1 MQDFNYVY
9 SNCFEITLELSCCK
23 YPFAEKLA
31 SEWENNKNALLSYME
46 KIHMGVKGI
55 VTDSKT
61 GKGIERA
68 FVMVDGIDHNI
79 TTTERGEFWRLLLP
93 GSYVITIQ
101 AYSYR
106 FQKKRVTVEEGV
118 VSQLNFSMESD
129 LINKS
134 NSAVNDDNPIFTT
147 TINTNSSEFTTPI
160 IQNNT
165 LVIDDD
171 FINPPKFQ
179 YHNYTELVEFLNNI
193 SKNFPHITRL
203 YSIGL
208 SVEGRELF
216 VLEIT
221 DNPGMHEPGKTI
233 SYRFQKKR
241 VTVEE
246 GVVSQLNFSMESD
259 LINKSN
265 SAVNDDNPIFTT
277 TINTNSSEFTTPIIQ
292 NNTLVIDDDFI
303 NPPKFQYHNYTELV
317 EFLNNISK
325 NFPHITRLYSIG
337 LSVEGRELFVLEITD
352 NPGMH
357 EPGEPEF
364 KYVANMHGNEVVGR
378 EMLLLLAKLLTEG
391 YQRIPRITS
400 LVDNTRIHILP
411 TMNPDGYEK
420 AKEGDF
426 DGTVGRENS
435 HGVDLNRNFPDQ
447 FHLTLINKKQEP
459 ETVAVMTWI
468 KSYPFV
474 LSANLHGGSLVA
486 NYPYDDNPTNTDKV
500 YSKSPDDKVF
510 IELASAFSNNHLTM
524 HLGKS
529 CSQYGL
535 LGERFENGITNGA
548 AWYSVPEL
556 QDSYIQTLEYI
567 LESTSFITK
576 IFDKYCRNKVCN
588 QECIS
593 FLYFYLKISWKIIP
607 LSKFTNN
614 YIALF
619 IILSVFILQ
628 TFVHT
633 GVHGFVFNE
642 YGTPLSN
649 ATIQVEGINHDVITA
664 QDGDY
669 WRLLAPGTYTLK
681 AKHFGFSSWEK
692 KVTIIKNKGIQVNFT
707 IETNIPSWSK
717 SNDFGITENI
727 QEKYLDNDELHSVM
741 RTIAMDNEDIVRSV
755 INNGSN
761 NIIVHCLVFS
771 SQVCFNILFAIMF
784 SKLFSSWEKKVTI
797 IKNKGIQVNFTIE
810 TNIPSWSKSNDFG
823 ITENIQEKYLD
834 NDELHSVMRTI
845 AMDNEDIVR
854 SVINNG
860 SNNIIVHCLVFSSQ
874 EHKFDIPKIA
884 LIGGLHGDQ
893 PVGREM
899 LLRLIR
905 HLLRGYRMGDK
916 RIKNL
921 LETVSI
927 HIFPSIDDK
936 GFTVSVPGECR
947 STSDSALDISNKFS
961 KEYDQMFASVE
972 ILKGY
977 LDAYQYT
984 SLLSIESNGLSI
996 QSPTLPIEKGL
1007 HELLK
1012 GHLKDYNY
1020 AVSNTRELITK
1031 LQNIALKDQEFITVL
1046 DFEAMYPSIKLEP
1059 CFCAL
1064 RDFLFQASPPGYHKQ
1079 VLELAHLMCYTS
1091 FFTFNQRIYLQER
1104 GVPMGSPLSGDLC
1117 ELIVRK
1123 LDNQVLQSFNAEI
1136 VLYMHYVDDI
1146 LIIWKSKLDLNTVL
1160 QIVNNN
1166 PFGLKL
1172 KLDQQDDRM
1181 AHFLDL
1187 NILLDHGCIA
1197 TSVFHKPNLQSFF
1210 IPATS
1215 NDPFTYKMSA
1225 FRALIRRAFTHCS
1238 SINDALREIQ
1248 RIKRIAA
1255 AHSFSIKFLHSTNS
1269 GIRGQLFD
1277 QSGIIIKDFQVNFH
1291 RKDIRINTDSERGM
1305 FGALL
1310 PVGKYTIYVTA
1321 PGYEIKTIFI
1331 EVANKQ
1337 LVKLSIIL
1345 DPLEAK
1351 LEYHNYSELVNV
1363 MHSLS
1368 SLNPS
1373 ITNIYSIGQTK
1384 QKRDI
1389 WVLEIGTPPQK
1400 HLLGRPEIMY
1410 SAGLH
1415 GNEIITTELLLQFA
1429 TFILMHYGK
1438 DTTITNLVKSTRI
1451 HIAPLLN
1458 PDGAVAAIRNNCYSK
1473 MGMLN
1478 SNGIDLDTTFF
1489 DSREVIIQSET
1500 EAIKQWIK
1508 NVPFLLS
1515 VSLFSGNL
1523 VTAYPFRK
1531 DKEKQLTVIERSI
1544 FHQLAS
1550 TYAKT
1555 HVRMHFGN
1563 TSCRNSETFPNGV
1576 TSAANLHPHNGS
1588 FLDYM
1593 YEKARIYGLEVY
1605 VDCCGSTD
1613 SSNLYK
1619 IWSEHKPALIEML
1632 NQAHRGIHG
1641 FINAKIGISIS
1652 GATISI
1658 EGVNDS
1664 TIYSNKYGDYWYPL
1678 GEGEYTITVKSEGY
1692 FPVTK
1697 VVKVYSG
1704 RAMRV
1709 DFVLEENSRIAGI
1722 PRHVFVIATGTV
1734 VLLLMV
1740 GTLCVYGLIIPKR
1753 TRSYKFHRLD
1763 GSSGLF
1769 DEEGKDDLDPASR
1782 KFLLRGSEYRDDSSS
1797 EDELYNTYRWQNKK
1811 RKSKS

>member
-1 MQDFNYVY
+1 MARCVCGIIVSLLLRISLGSELDIADYSKISKYLNYTELSEFVQKLHSEHPNLTDVYSVGKSVQGRDLFVIKIARNPKFRDLGKPMFKYVANMHGNEALGRHLLVLLAKYLVENYNKDERVTRLIDATDIHLMPSVNPDGFEAAVEGDCYGAGINSGRENAHGVDLNRNFPDQFNRTVPLDRGREPETLAVMTWIVENPFVLSANLHGGSVVASYPYDDSVSHRVSGAKSVSPDDKVFRHLAEVYALAHPNMHSGNVCLDDSFEGGVVNGAEWYDVSGGMQDFNYVY

-23 YPFAEKLA
+23 YPLAEKLS

-93 GSYVITIQ
+93 GSYVITLE

-221 DNPGMHEPGKTI
+221 N
-233 SYRFQKKR
+233 
-241 VTVEE
+241 
-246 GVVSQLNFSMESD
+246 
-259 LINKSN
+259 
-265 SAVNDDNPIFTT
+265 
-277 TINTNSSEFTTPIIQ
+277 
-292 NNTLVIDDDFI
+292 
-303 NPPKFQYHNYTELV
+303 
-317 EFLNNISK
+317 
-325 NFPHITRLYSIG
+325 
-337 LSVEGRELFVLEITD
+337 

-447 FHLTLINKKQEP
+447 FHLTKINKKQEP

-548 AWYSVPEL
+548 AWYSVPGGMQDWNYLNSNCFEL
-556 QDSYIQTLEYI
+556 TIELGC
-567 LESTSFITK
+567 F
-576 IFDKYCRNKVCN
+576 KY
-588 QECIS
+588 
-593 FLYFYLKISWKIIP
+593 P
-607 LSKFTNN
+607 LSSDLPEFWRQNKP
-614 YIALF
+614 ALLAF
-619 IILSVFILQ
+619 MEQ
-628 TFVHT
+628 VHT

-707 IETNIPSWSK
+707 IETNISSWSK

-727 QEKYLDNDELHSVM
+727 QEKYLDNDELHS
-741 RTIAMDNEDIVRSV
+741 I
-755 INNGSN
+755 
-761 NIIVHCLVFS
+761 
-771 SQVCFNILFAIMF
+771 
-784 SKLFSSWEKKVTI
+784 
-797 IKNKGIQVNFTIE
+797 
-810 TNIPSWSKSNDFG
+810 
-823 ITENIQEKYLD
+823 
-834 NDELHSVMRTI
+834 MRTI

-977 LDAYQYT
+977 LNAYQYT
-984 SLLSIESNGLSI
+984 TLLSVESNGLSI
-996 QSPTLPIEKGL
+996 QYPIVDNVDKSIMHSLGDSYSSFNDFISENNKCEFSTKSSDTNGSLMQFVYNKYKTVAMTAHISCCNYPPPSDLPLLWMENLEPLLSFIEK
-1007 HELLK
+1007 
-1012 GHLKDYNY
+1012 
-1020 AVSNTRELITK
+1020 
-1031 LQNIALKDQEFITVL
+1031 
-1046 DFEAMYPSIKLEP
+1046 
-1059 CFCAL
+1059 
-1064 RDFLFQASPPGYHKQ
+1064 
-1079 VLELAHLMCYTS
+1079 AH
-1091 FFTFNQRIYLQER
+1091 Q
-1104 GVPMGSPLSGDLC
+1104 GV
-1117 ELIVRK
+1117 
-1123 LDNQVLQSFNAEI
+1123 
-1136 VLYMHYVDDI
+1136 
-1146 LIIWKSKLDLNTVL
+1146 
-1160 QIVNNN
+1160 
-1166 PFGLKL
+1166 
-1172 KLDQQDDRM
+1172 
-1181 AHFLDL
+1181 
-1187 NILLDHGCIA
+1187 
-1197 TSVFHKPNLQSFF
+1197 
-1210 IPATS
+1210 
-1215 NDPFTYKMSA
+1215 
-1225 FRALIRRAFTHCS
+1225 
-1238 SINDALREIQ
+1238 
-1248 RIKRIAA
+1248 
-1255 AHSFSIKFLHSTNS
+1255 
-1269 GIRGQLFD
+1269 RGQLFD
-1277 QSGIIIKDFQVNFH
+1277 QSGVIIKDFQVNFH

-1337 LVKLSIIL
+1337 LVKLNIIL

-1389 WVLEIGTPPQK
+1389 WVLEIGMPPQK
-1400 HLLGRPEIMY
+1400 HLPGRPEIMY

-1429 TFILMHYGK
+1429 TFILTHYGK

-1478 SNGIDLDTTFF
+1478 SNSVDLDTTFF
-1489 DSREVIIQSET
+1489 DSREVVIQSET

-1531 DKEKQLTVIERSI
+1531 DKEKQLTVIGRSI

-1550 TYAKT
+1550 TYAKA

-1593 YEKARIYGLEVY
+1593 YEKAHIYGLEVY

-1641 FINAKIGISIS
+1641 FINAKVGISIS
-1652 GATISI
+1652 GATISV

-1664 TIYSNKYGDYWYPL
+1664 AVYSNKYGDYWYPL

-1692 FPVTK
+1692 FPATK
-1697 VVKVYSG
+1697 VIKVYSG
-1704 RAMRV
+1704 RATRV

-1740 GTLCVYGLIIPKR
+1740 GALCAYGLIAPKK